1 MTLNKSYETGNDLR
15 IAANLAIL
23 ANIYHNNGDDVQAL
37 EIATQ
42 SLTLFENCASKDLS
56 ALATVLNNVAV
67 IQLGVGLLSDAQL
80 SFARAMKIYEKTLPI
95 GHPNRVGM
103 ENNIR
108 RISEMRHGNDL
119 NAYLHLGKFLIKTLL

>member
-1 MTLNKSYETGNDLR
+1 MTLNRSSEVGNDLC

-23 ANIYHNNGDDVQAL
+23 ANIYHNIGDDVQAL

-42 SLTLFENCASKDLS
+42 SLTLFENCVSKDSS

-80 SFARAMKIYEKTLPI
+80 SFARAMKIYEKTLPV
-95 GHPNRVGM
+95 GHPKRMGM
-103 ENNIR
+103 ENNVR
-108 RISEMRHGNDL
+108 RISVMRHRNDL
-119 NAYLHLGKFLIKTLL
+119 NAYFDLGKFLIKTLL